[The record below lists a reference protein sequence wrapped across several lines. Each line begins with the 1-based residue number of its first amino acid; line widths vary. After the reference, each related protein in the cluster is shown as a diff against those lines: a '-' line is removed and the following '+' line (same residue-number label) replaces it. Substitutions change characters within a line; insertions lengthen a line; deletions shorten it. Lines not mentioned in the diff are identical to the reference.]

1 MTIANV
7 SIAAA
12 TASAPTNAEPAAGRL
27 LNDAELLAVSGGGG
41 TYDTALTVAAGFV
54 GVAAAT
60 VGMPVIA
67 GAFAMGSIGA
77 SAIAIYSALND
88 DDKTSKQ

>member
-1 MTIANV
+1 MTHVNT

-12 TASAPTNAEPAAGRL
+12 AASAPCGIAADDTRL
-27 LNDAELLAVSGGGG
+27 LSDAELLAVSGGG

-60 VGMPVIA
+60 VGMPVVA
-67 GAFAMGSIGA
+67 GAFALGSIGA

-88 DDKTSKQ
+88 EDSISKQ